1 MPESTTVATELTSQ
15 YITQVAG
22 DLESNLKEQER
33 IGADIAALQQ
43 QLTALQQD
51 HSVLVN
57 IQQALGVTHA
67 PDRPAAAAESAAVPT
82 RQQKTEAAPPAS
94 EGRARPQPCGK
105 RRPRSRPPT
114 SPTPKA
120 GTTAPR
126 PTLVELIRRHLAE
139 QNEPRSAAEISTAL
153 SQAHP
158 ERNIKTK
165 VVRVTTEGLV
175 AKSQA
180 QRTKQ
185 GASVFYTAPPRPG
198 RQLRPGPR
206 RRLKVPA
213 AEATGQQPHT
223 TRHQGLNQHARE
235 VRAVARAL
243 PRQQVGRRQGCVR
256 ACAA

>member
-1 MPESTTVATELTSQ
+1 MSESTAVATGLTSQ
-15 YITQVAG
+15 YIAQVAG

-33 IGADIAALQQ
+33 IDAEIAALQQ

-57 IQQALGVTHA
+57 MQQALGATRQ
-67 PDRPAAAAESAAVPT
+67 PEERPTTAENAAVPAS
-82 RQQKTEAAPPAS
+82 RKTKAVPPS
-94 EGRARPQPCGK
+94 K
-105 RRPRSRPPT
+105 RRTRKTTAVRETTAKKPAAHK
-114 SPTPKA
+114 PTPKA
-120 GTTAPR
+120 GTTAAR

-158 ERNIKTK
+158 ERGIKTK

-185 GASVFYTAPPRPG
+185 GASVFYTAPTAP
-198 RQLRPGPR
+198 
-206 RRLKVPA
+206 KPA
-213 AEATGQQPHT
+213 T
-223 TRHQGLNQHARE
+223 TPQTEKKPESTDR
-235 VRAVARAL
+235 
-243 PRQQVGRRQGCVR
+243 
-256 ACAA
+256 